1 MQGDVFRKPRHAWE
15 AQNALRS
22 TYSSTQGRECKDNN
36 NYKVGL
42 DPSTGLLKDTYSLR
56 YEANI
61 RAFTRRRRVQNQGQ
75 YSMGSSGVIGYDYM
89 HGTLK
94 HFIL

>member
-22 TYSSTQGRECKDNN
+22 TCNNYGN

-42 DPSTGLLKDTYSLR
+42 DLSTGLLKDTLY
-56 YEANI
+56 AMK
-61 RAFTRRRRVQNQGQ
+61 Q
-75 YSMGSSGVIGYDYM
+75 
-89 HGTLK
+89 
-94 HFIL
+94 

>member
-22 TYSSTQGRECKDNN
+22 TCNNNNN

-42 DPSTGLLKDTYSLR
+42 DLFTGLLKDTLYAMKQLSEHLDVECKIK
-56 YEANI
+56 YN
-61 RAFTRRRRVQNQGQ
+61 
-75 YSMGSSGVIGYDYM
+75 
-89 HGTLK
+89 TLWAAPM
-94 HFIL
+94 